1 MKKFPQAD
9 HIPCIEGARWNG
21 MPLINALTSYRPR
34 EKFLEFNF
42 LFHVDLTANTL
53 IDTGTNE
60 TFAPKM
66 KPVVDCQTKENVPAP
81 IAIVGIAV
89 RLPGGVR
96 STEEFWQMLSG
107 GQDGRCVVPES
118 RYNEAG
124 FYSESGAHSIGTR
137 YGYFLQD
144 DLEKVDTSFF
154 DKDGLQPGRMD
165 PQQKLLLQVV
175 WDCLENAGQVRWR
188 GMPIGCFVGTF
199 GGDWEEIETKDTQ
212 NAHNFHLIG
221 RGKFAL
227 ANVVSYEFDFK
238 GPR

>member
-1 MKKFPQAD
+1 MF
-9 HIPCIEGARWNG
+9 RV
-21 MPLINALTSYRPR
+21 Y
-34 EKFLEFNF
+34 
-42 LFHVDLTANTL
+42 LTAYTA
-53 IDTGTNE
+53 IVTGTKD
-60 TFAPKM
+60 TLAPKM
-66 KPVVDCQTKENVPAP
+66 NPAIDCQMSENLSAP

-96 STEEFWQMLSG
+96 STADFWRMLSG

-124 FYSESGAHSIGTR
+124 FYSESGAHSVGTR
-137 YGYFLQD
+137 HGYFLQD
-144 DLEKVDTSFF
+144 DLETVDTSFF
-154 DKDGLQPGRMD
+154 DMDGLQPGRMD